1 MMRFFLL
8 LIGLTLPIAS
18 AEALAVPPMPP
29 TQSPYIQEVFDAIT
43 DSLTAATGGT
53 PAACTP
59 FEKDL
64 ARKEAAANIRL
75 LFADPLGGSKEPA
88 RDLDRTAC
96 YAHDLQTMEGV
107 LASLI
112 AETIKSAGMC
122 NGSASE
128 SYRTATVFLW
138 QKIRDV
144 RQYGLSPTAQAP
156 VIGTGATHPPLL
168 ATSASDDGLCP
179 YNSRYAPTG
188 FAGLGC
194 NSAFFPV
201 TAPLAVPSVLREEI
215 ALLERI
221 STRISNLFGG
231 GLADELSLY
240 RSAFSKISGDAAAF
254 VNGISLSSTNGRPP
268 RVLTLLF
275 EPVLTSFV
283 ASNVGESGCY
293 GWPSSA
299 GGVVSGKDL
308 ALRNEFPGVL
318 TRELAEA
325 FEFLRM
331 REDPKWQEYLQSLQ
345 LEIARTDGGGIGYT
359 FPAENLGDIN
369 REHVAMESHLI
380 LSIRDPQIRMAN
392 LANDLHD
399 RTRAFTA
406 QAVNL
411 TGSPVGTPPLREFVQ
426 RFTTFLSGMCSN
438 RGCGKTLLR
447 AFELSFRDECFSQFR
462 SALFFSISPTAGTL
476 PACRAKFADQ

>member
-1 MMRFFLL
+1 MMRFLLL
-8 LIGLTLPIAS
+8 LIGLVIPAAS
-18 AEALAVPPMPP
+18 ASALTVPPLPP
-29 TQSPYIQEVFDAIT
+29 AQSPYIQEVFDAIT

-64 ARKEAAANIRL
+64 ARKEAAADFRS
-75 LFADPLGGSKEPA
+75 LFLDPLGGSKEPA
-88 RDLDRTAC
+88 RDLLRTVC
-96 YAHDLQTMEGV
+96 YAFDLQAMERA
-107 LASLI
+107 LAALI
-112 AETIKSAGMC
+112 AQTITSAGNC
-122 NGSASE
+122 DGQSQEA
-128 SYRTATVFLW
+128 YRTATVFLW

-144 RQYGLSPTAQAP
+144 RAYGLSPTVQAP
-156 VIGTGATHPPLL
+156 VTGTGAKNPPLI
-168 ATSASDDGLCP
+168 ATSTSDDALCP
-179 YNSRYAPTG
+179 YDSRYAPVG

-201 TAPLAVPSVLREEI
+201 SAPGIASPVLI
-215 ALLERI
+215 AELSLLERI
-221 STRISNLFGG
+221 LARTSNVFGG

-240 RSAFSKISGDAAAF
+240 RYALSKISGDAAAF

-268 RVLTLLF
+268 RALTLLF

-345 LEIARTDGGGIGYT
+345 SEIARTDGGGIGFT

-369 REHVAMESHLI
+369 REHVVMESHLI

-399 RTRAFTA
+399 RTRAFTS

-411 TGSPVGTPPLREFVQ
+411 TGTPAGTPPLREFVQ

-447 AFELSFRDECFSQFR
+447 AFELSLREECFSQFR
-462 SALFFSISPTAGTL
+462 SALFFSINPAASTL
-476 PACRAKFADQ
+476 PACRAKFAD